1 MSVNSAGGVNFAI
14 GGVDAT
20 LLMTLMQYEAESYIS
35 LGEVEDAG
43 QFGDESTSISFTAL
57 KDSRTRK
64 FKGPRDAGTMAVV
77 CGADSTDDGQD
88 AMVAAEATKF
98 DYVFQVTLNDA
109 LTLSGTPT
117 VCYFSGKVMS
127 KRRNVGNVSNIVKY
141 TFNVAINT
149 AILEV
154 AAT

>member
-1 MSVNSAGGVNFAI
+1 MAVNTAGGVDVAI
-14 GGVDAT
+14 GPVDPDLQQT
-20 LLMTLMQYEAESYIS
+20 LEDYEAASYVS
-35 LGEVEDAG
+35 LGQVEDAG
-43 QFGDESTSISFTAL
+43 QFGDESSAISFTAL

-77 CGADSTDDGQD
+77 CGADTTDEGQD
-88 AMVAAEATKF
+88 AMVSAEATKF
-98 DYVFQVTLNDA
+98 DYMFKVTLNDA

-127 KRRNVGNVSNIVKY
+127 KRRNVGNVSNVVRY
-141 TFNVAINT
+141 TFNVGVNT